1 MREEDTMYWVK
12 DGLKYCKVC
21 GKPKEA
27 YFPAGGFMGMKI
39 YSTDNVPV
47 TEKNMKKSK
56 DILRKKNTG
65 N

>member
-21 GKPKEA
+21 GEPKEA
-27 YFPAGGFMGMKI
+27 YFPAGGFMGMKKH
-39 YSTDNVPV
+39 SRQC
-47 TEKNMKKSK
+47 EKNMKKSK